1 MLFRSD
7 ISAAEARR
15 VAIAAQGLADP
26 RPTGKVTLRHLRKLM
41 DRYNGNEELA
51 LAAYNAGA
59 EAVDRHGKTVPP
71 YRETRDY
78 VKRVAARGGD
88 GRQASLSRNAVYKTF
103 EIVDGRAIPRYS
115 SQKPPTGTFE
125 IVVQ

>member
-1 MLFRSD
+1 M
-7 ISAAEARR
+7 SADAYDPAENIR
-15 VAIAAQGLADP
+15 GGC
-26 RPTGKVTLRHLRKLM
+26 TYLRKLL
-41 DRYNGNEELA
+41 DRYDGNEELA

-88 GRQASLSRNAVYKTF
+88 VRQVALTRNAVYKTF
-103 EIVDGRAIPRYS
+103 EIVDGRAIPHYS
-115 SQKPPTGTFE
+115 SQRPPTGTFE
-125 IVVQ
+125 IIVK